1 MNIEFHY
8 YAVHI
13 LALEAGFDERTAFLM
28 ANSSQE
34 VDASTMPAAF
44 DAPRGP
50 VDVAVTQNYLFW
62 DDAVSRGIYLPFH
75 FMPGDHSAAASVR
88 ADGRRNRYA
97 VTPNSDSAKEL
108 LVTALRDK
116 DPYLL
121 GIALHTF
128 ADTWAHQNFC
138 GLLDDWN
145 DIGSTSIA
153 ASLPAAGHL
162 QALSSPDEPDARW
175 QDGRLVPEQRLVV
188 NRKRFSAAATKIF
201 RYLRVYLGRSF
212 NDDELVVARLD
223 AIWAKPSRDERL
235 ADYVLCWDIRPYVP
249 GLWRREAGA
258 PENRSAFASLRHYD
272 KLAWARN
279 QLSRASGG
287 VRPAPVPVDSSFYS
301 TDLYRWHEAA
311 LEHRR
316 RAVSI
321 LERNGL

>member
-13 LALEAGFDERTAFLM
+13 LALEAGFDERTAFIM

-34 VDASTMPAAF
+34 IDASTMPAAF
-44 DAPRGP
+44 DAPRGL

-75 FMPGDHSAAASVR
+75 FIPGDPAQSSSVR
-88 ADGRRNRYA
+88 ADGRRNKYA
-97 VTPNSDSAKEL
+97 VTPNSASAKEL
-108 LVTALRDK
+108 LVAALRDK
-116 DPYLL
+116 DPYLA

-128 ADTWAHQNFC
+128 ADTWAHQNFS

-145 DIGSTSIA
+145 DIGSTSMA
-153 ASLPAAGHL
+153 AGLPPAGHL

-188 NRKRFSAAATKIF
+188 NRNRFSAAATKIF

-235 ADYVLCWDIRPYVP
+235 SDYVLCWDVRPYEP

-272 KLAWARN
+272 KLAWAKSELLRSMGEN
-279 QLSRASGG
+279 PPSYQ
-287 VRPAPVPVDSSFYS
+287 VDSGFYS
-301 TDLYRWHEAA
+301 SRLYHWHEAA
-311 LEHRR
+311 MEHRS
-316 RAVSI
+316 RALHAISQ
-321 LERNGL
+321 RGL